1 MREEMLAVG
10 GRRWDELPGLPRAY
24 CSTVSRST
32 MMSQLLDHDPVDGAV
47 QRGAPR
53 QQQRALALALEM
65 APMGVSPLT
74 RPTDSHSLKTRLDS
88 LQ

>member
-10 GRRWDELPGLPRAY
+10 GRRRDELPGLPRAY

-32 MMSQLLDHDPVDGAV
+32 MMSQLLDHDPVDEAV

-53 QQQRALALALEM
+53 SSSARSPSPSRWPRWASAL
-65 APMGVSPLT
+65 
-74 RPTDSHSLKTRLDS
+74 
-88 LQ
+88 